1 MIMASEPIAVLGAT
15 GRTGGATVRSL
26 CGQGLSVRALTRDP
40 HSQAAKTIGDLGAE
54 VVAADMDNEASLKQA
69 LEGTTRLFNVQPAF
83 DDRGRYQGDLELAQG
98 AAVAGAA
105 AAVGIEHVVQLAAG
119 RGEPT
124 GLAHF
129 DAKLTIR
136 RGFEDRGIAV
146 TALHPG
152 PFMELMVDPSFAP
165 ALSVWGVEPRI
176 VGWDRPLPWVSL
188 EDIGGAAADALAGPV
203 PSDGA
208 TIELIG
214 DSRSLREC
222 RELLSAAG
230 RRPRRVP
237 IPIFLFRA
245 MVGDEFIQMWQWITT
260 IEGFPITP
268 GLLDVSAWIEQ
279 LERGRET
286 HDL

>member
-1 MIMASEPIAVLGAT
+1 
-15 GRTGGATVRSL
+15 
-26 CGQGLSVRALTRDP
+26 LTRDP
-40 HSQAAKTIGDLGAE
+40 DSQAAKAIGDLGA
-54 VVAADMDNEASLKQA
+54 VLVAADMDNEDSLEQA
-69 LEGTTRLFNVQPAF
+69 LEGTTRLFNVQPAY
-83 DDRGRYQGDLELAQG
+83 DNRGRYQGDLELAQG

-105 AAVGIEHVVQLAAG
+105 AEAGIEHVVQLAAG

-136 RGFEDRGIAV
+136 RGFEDHGITV

-176 VGWDRPLPWVSL
+176 VGWDRLLPWVAL
-188 EDIGGAAADALAGPV
+188 DDIGRAAADALTGPV

-214 DSRSLREC
+214 DLRSLREC

-237 IPIFLFRA
+237 IPTFLFRA
-245 MVGDEFIQMWQWITT
+245 MVGEEFIQMWHWITT
-260 IEGFPITP
+260 IEEMPITP
-268 GLLDVSAWIEQ
+268 GLLNVSAWIEQ
-279 LERGRET
+279 LDR
-286 HDL
+286 